1 MHAYYICKNASSF
14 QKDIRKYSHMN
25 YLNCLNR
32 YLKLFTQITTTSWG
46 NSNFKKSCN
55 AKMESGE
62 PQIENHLILC
72 ETCGCENGCVIIL
85 KDPGWNLKI
94 AYIAII

>member
-1 MHAYYICKNASSF
+1 MAC
-14 QKDIRKYSHMN
+14 RGKYT
-25 YLNCLNR
+25 Y
-32 YLKLFTQITTTSWG
+32 KLLLQVGLGQFKFIKKI
-46 NSNFKKSCN
+46 NS
-55 AKMESGE
+55 KMESGE